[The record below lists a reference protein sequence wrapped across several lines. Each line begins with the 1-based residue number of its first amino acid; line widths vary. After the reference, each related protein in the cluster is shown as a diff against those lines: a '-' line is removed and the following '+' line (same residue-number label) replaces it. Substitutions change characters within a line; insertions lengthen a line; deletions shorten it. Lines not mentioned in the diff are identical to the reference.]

1 MFNWRT
7 DLEFLTEFGLF
18 VAKAVTLVVAIL
30 IVLSAIISAAHKNKG
45 EQEPEGELRVKR
57 LNDVYRKLH
66 ESVRAKMLGTQ
77 ARKAWEKRQKKQ
89 HKAEQKEEK
98 KKANLKSED
107 PEPRDRPRVFVLD
120 FDGDIKA
127 SETDSLRKCITA
139 VLGVADSERDEV
151 VVRLES
157 GGGMVHSY
165 GLAAAQ
171 LDRIQVKGLSLTVC
185 VDKVAASGGY
195 MMACVADRI
204 VASPFAILGS
214 IGVVAQLPNFHR
226 LLKKNDVDVEILTAG
241 EHKRTLTVFGENTE
255 KGRKKFQE
263 DLEDTHVLFKDYV
276 SERRPGLDV
285 SAVATGDIW
294 FGRRALEVNL
304 IDEIKTSDEYLIEAC
319 ERADVISISYRPKRS
334 LPEKLGLA
342 ASGALEHTVMRL
354 LSVFRNQKIQ

>member
-1 MFNWRT
+1 
-7 DLEFLTEFGLF
+7 LEFLTEFGLF
-18 VAKAVTLVVAIL
+18 IAKTVTLVVAL
-30 IVLSAIISAAHKNKG
+30 IVIVSVITSAAQKERGDSG
-45 EQEPEGELRVKR
+45 EDGELRVRK
-57 LNDVYRKLH
+57 LNDKYRKLREH
-66 ESVRAKMLGTQ
+66 LQSKLRSDSERKRWQKLLKKEEKAK
-77 ARKAWEKRQKKQ
+77 
-89 HKAEQKEEK
+89 QKEEK
-98 KKANLKSED
+98 ARQKKAGDEK
-107 PEPRDRPRVFVLD
+107 PEQSPRVFVLD

-127 SETDSLRKCITA
+127 SDTDPLRRSITA
-139 VLGVADSERDEV
+139 VLSIADPEKDEV

-171 LDRIQVKGLSLTVC
+171 LDRIRAKGISLTAC

-226 LLKKNDVDVEILTAG
+226 LLKKNDVDFEILTAG
-241 EHKRTLTVFGENTE
+241 EHKRTLTMFGENTE
-255 KGRKKFQE
+255 KGRAKFLE

-276 SERRPGLDV
+276 SERRPGLDI
-285 SAVATGDIW
+285 SAVANGDIW

-319 ERADVISISYRPKRS
+319 DRADVISVAYQRKRT

-342 ASGALEHTVMRL
+342 TSAALEHTVWRIL
-354 LSVFRNQKIQ
+354 GAFRNQKIQ